1 MMPAGL
7 GVPVDEWTS
16 CIQSQI
22 ARVRRLE
29 NEYQDELISKKI
41 RFKLAG
47 SASLHP
53 GPAIIQ
59 ITEDEGADMVVVGS
73 RGLDIIRRSLLGSVS
88 DYVIRHAHVPVV
100 VCPNVISKK
109 RHISIM

>member
-1 MMPAGL
+1 MRMADATFL
-7 GVPVDEWTS
+7 S
-16 CIQSQI
+16 CLQ
-22 ARVRRLE
+22 
-29 NEYQDELISKKI
+29 I

-59 ITEDEGADMVVVGS
+59 ITEDEDADMVVVGS

-88 DYVIRHAHVPVV
+88 DYVVRHAHVPVV
-100 VCPNVISKK
+100 VCPNVIKK
-109 RHISIM
+109 HLHGSVH